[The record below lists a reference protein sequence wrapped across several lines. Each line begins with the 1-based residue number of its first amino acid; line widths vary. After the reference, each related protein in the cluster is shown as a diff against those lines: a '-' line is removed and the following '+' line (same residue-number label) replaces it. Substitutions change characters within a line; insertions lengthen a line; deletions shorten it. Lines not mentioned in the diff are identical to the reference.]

1 MVKALHIV
9 SVIVVILIV
18 AMGVVFLFWDEILQ
32 MSDNE
37 ELLESD
43 SNPESAKEVGGIDG
57 EDSEEV
63 IADVDGTRGIESSN
77 TDGEDSEEVAEE
89 TNCKMQQIQYS
100 LKNFKNNVKCTNM
113 GADGCIR
120 LIVNCSMEI
129 YNLDRDADGIFG
141 IRYSLVDS
149 NDEELDFELVQKN
162 TRFDVPE
169 IFSAEFIRNDM
180 SGLDEDLTCPFTMET
195 IPTKEVCS

>member
-1 MVKALHIV
+1 MVKVLHIV

-18 AMGVVFLFWDEILQ
+18 VVGVVFLFGDEVLQ
-32 MSDNE
+32 MRDSE
-37 ELLESD
+37 KPLESD
-43 SNPESAKEVGGIDG
+43 SNPESVEEVSGIDG

-63 IADVDGTRGIESSN
+63 IADVDEVGGVGGSSA
-77 TDGEDSEEVAEE
+77 DGEDSEDVAKG

-100 LKNFKNNVKCTNM
+100 LKNFKNSVECTNV
-113 GADGCIR
+113 GADGCIK
-120 LIVNCSMEI
+120 LVVNCSVEV
-129 YNLDRDADGIFG
+129 YNLDRDAEGIFE

-162 TRFDVPE
+162 VRFDVPE
-169 IFSAEFIRNDM
+169 IFSAEFIRSDM
-180 SGLDEDLTCPFTMET
+180 SGVDEDLTCPFTMET